1 MTTTQDTSQSMFTD
15 GTLRTA
21 AGLATDAY
29 RPLWTGPSG
38 EESTGE
44 AVARHL
50 DAARALLDRD
60 GWERLYTAGANDLVS
75 RIPATDESMTV
86 DEMLRILLDIVR
98 DDIASSTVTQ
108 QRTLFTALQHIGSG
122 DDGDSDTCYIAG
134 EVLTLIVQALTG
146 SPTARATP
154 WSERLGRTHA
164 DITALLNAGAR
175 FARTYGPRAS

>member
-1 MTTTQDTSQSMFTD
+1 MSSITTNQSMFTAE
-15 GTLRTA
+15 TLCTA
-21 AGLATDAY
+21 AGLAADAY

-60 GWERLYTAGANDLVS
+60 GWERRCTAGDPAI
-75 RIPATDESMTV
+75 RIPAADESMTV
-86 DEMLRILLDIVR
+86 EEMLRVLLDIVR
-98 DDIASSTVTQ
+98 DDIASSAVTQ
-108 QRTLFTALQHIGSG
+108 QRTLFTALQQVGSG

-134 EVLTLIVQALTG
+134 EVLTLLVQALTG

-154 WSERLGRTHA
+154 WSERLNRTHD
-164 DITALLNAGAR
+164 DITALLTAGSK
-175 FARTYGPRAS
+175 FARIYGPRAS